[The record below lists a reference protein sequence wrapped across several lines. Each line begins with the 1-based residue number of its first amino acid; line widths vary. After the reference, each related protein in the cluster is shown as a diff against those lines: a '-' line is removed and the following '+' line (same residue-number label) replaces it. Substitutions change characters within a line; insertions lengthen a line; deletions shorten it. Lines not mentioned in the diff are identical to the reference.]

1 MVEVHFMELRV
12 GRSNM
17 KINMEQTRNFQESTA
32 RNFGISASVKGYSA
46 SLAADRSTNRTLTG
60 QDVFAFES
68 GTEDVLLKFAQL
80 VIQDDG
86 TIVTIDCKP
95 ALEIVRTLLAP
106 GLEMN
111 TVIARLGEVPVN
123 LLGQ

>member
-1 MVEVHFMELRV
+1 MMIFFFFFPRLP
-12 GRSNM
+12 
-17 KINMEQTRNFQESTA
+17 FQ
-32 RNFGISASVKGYSA
+32 A

-86 TIVTIDCKP
+86 TIVTIDCEP
-95 ALEIVRTLLAP
+95 ALQIVRALLAP
-106 GLEMN
+106 GDGLEMN
-111 TVIARLGEVPVN
+111 TVVARLGQVQVN